1 MRIFKFTFLLL
12 TILMILSA
20 VDVAEGNV
28 LKTIGKGLIKVG
40 EAVKN
45 RAVEQ
50 VKKIPKAIKQ
60 VRQVFE
66 ITGAL
71 GLP

>member
-1 MRIFKFTFLLL
+1 MRIFKLAFLLL

-28 LKTIGKGLIKVG
+28 LKTIGKGLLKAG
-40 EAVKN
+40 EFVKN

-50 VKKIPKAIKQ
+50 AKKVPKAIKQ
-60 VRQVFE
+60 TIQVLK

-71 GLP
+71 